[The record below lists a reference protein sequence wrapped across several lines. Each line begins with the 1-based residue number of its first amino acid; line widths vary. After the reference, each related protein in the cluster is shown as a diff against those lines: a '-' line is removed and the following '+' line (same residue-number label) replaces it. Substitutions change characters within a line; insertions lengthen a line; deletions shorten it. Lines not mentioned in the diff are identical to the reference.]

1 MSPMDTTVSLPPSSD
16 GSPEFVPAI
25 SGTILPAAGHS
36 SSSRLIPDSPA
47 VFPKQA
53 ELNGPQHVSTNQPN
67 LSPPAY
73 LEPDAIDPSAVIHST
88 SSTISD
94 FASGCSLY
102 VSTSSF
108 ENDMPVAG
116 SAVSHAP
123 SLSPPAHARTPP
135 RIHTTAPGFS
145 ATPTSSL
152 QSALEPV
159 TPARSRA
166 NTIGSFAP
174 SVMMNLATHQP
185 SIDLFPSANKNSS
198 LLAESMLHE
207 IAHNAETAGQACR
220 MLQPQRAH
228 TLLEGL
234 RNKLS
239 VVSDLISSLTDV
251 SLSDSKL
258 GTPYGNETKV
268 DYFSPPPS
276 LPSSGD
282 PVVSFPISSPLLPSL
297 VGAEERRKRCAST
310 LEEERPVKSLKAEPQ
325 DNTPLFTT
333 PSASLPYHVNSLPQ
347 SPPPSRPASPPFTF
361 TTGKQQPLP
370 PNYNVYTG
378 SGELFLS
385 SPTQPTLP
393 PHRTSWSESIVPT
406 RHSHSLSASAI
417 GGLGTPAGDAG
428 IPRVPPYPGASAP
441 VGRMTRSG
449 SIGGAYGTPFP
460 SFEYAKHFGGDTWP
474 IAPSQDAFP
483 VLPPLKRSGNS
494 YDSSLPTT
502 SHFARRGSHESHTR
516 ELYDEAP
523 EDEDGDD
530 DDSEE
535 SPPSNSHHLTSPD
548 HTTSSDVPQ
557 EYRSEVDRIFF
568 EYLNRICSNL
578 DATDSKGE
586 AIHQTLMAKKMQR
599 LDESPDFR
607 PFKFRIQAFTSAF
620 LDELARQG
628 YPEDKIPMK
637 KVRNYLWRQ
646 PHILRFNEDGK
657 KAKSKGNH
665 IWNVEA
671 KKVGDGRWEFRPFYR
686 KLAGTP
692 PSVAYCGLR
701 WQWTPRVWDPQA
713 SWQNVPVHY
722 SSPYLPSWL
731 SWKDDTLS
739 GIPPPDAQSCEVTVN
754 ATFNVDGQDGHL
766 SHRFTLNI
774 APVASVESSSFGRSS
789 IVHDMS
795 GVNDLGMAGQRVS
808 ARTNPSGSDD
818 TPARVVTVLQNV
830 AQRVADETTH
840 IQRSSPP
847 SKQQDLGDLVKQQRV
862 LEHTMNAYDKAMTG
876 PTHSDTQR
884 LARAAAQIVAEAA
897 QTAVAPMAA
906 AAGLIPTDAMAI
918 QSASVSDM
926 SDGVQG
932 ALAVAVKMAGHGSNE
947 VDVMMT
953 TQSLLAHSRRAD
965 ARHNM
970 VGNHIGGASLPN
982 SQTLSVYPSALP
994 I

>member
-1 MSPMDTTVSLPPSSD
+1 
-16 GSPEFVPAI
+16 
-25 SGTILPAAGHS
+25 
-36 SSSRLIPDSPA
+36 
-47 VFPKQA
+47 
-53 ELNGPQHVSTNQPN
+53 
-67 LSPPAY
+67 
-73 LEPDAIDPSAVIHST
+73 
-88 SSTISD
+88 
-94 FASGCSLY
+94 
-102 VSTSSF
+102 
-108 ENDMPVAG
+108 MPVAG
-116 SAVSHAP
+116 TAASHAP
-123 SLSPPAHARTPP
+123 SLSPPTHTRTPP
-135 RIHTTAPGFS
+135 RIHTTAPAFS

-185 SIDLFPSANKNSS
+185 SIDLFPSAHKNGNS
-198 LLAESMLHE
+198 LLAESMLQE
-207 IAHNAETAGQACR
+207 IAHNAETACQACR
-220 MLQPQRAH
+220 MQQPQRVH

-234 RNKLS
+234 RSKLS
-239 VVSDLISSLTDV
+239 VVSDLISGLTDV

-282 PVVSFPISSPLLPSL
+282 PVVSFPISSSPLLPSL
-297 VGAEERRKRCAST
+297 VGAEERRKRCASA

-361 TTGKQQPLP
+361 TAGKQQPLP

-378 SGELFLS
+378 SADLFLS
-385 SPTQPTLP
+385 SPTQPSLP

-406 RHSHSLSASAI
+406 RHSHSLSTSAI
-417 GGLGTPAGDAG
+417 GGLGTPAGDAS

-449 SIGGAYGTPFP
+449 SIGGAFGTPFP
-460 SFEYAKHFGGDTWP
+460 SFDYAKHFGGDTWP
-474 IAPSQDAFP
+474 TAPAQDAFP
-483 VLPPLKRSGNS
+483 ALPPLKRSGNS

-502 SHFARRGSHESHTR
+502 SHFARRGSHESYTR
-516 ELYDEAP
+516 EYDEAP

-535 SPPSNSHHLTSPD
+535 SPPSNNHHLTSPD
-548 HTTSSDVPQ
+548 HITSSDVPQ

-671 KKVGDGRWEFRPFYR
+671 KKIGDGRWEFRPFYR

-754 ATFNVDGQDGHL
+754 ATFNVDGQEGHL

-774 APVASVESSSFGRSS
+774 APVASVESSSFGL
-789 IVHDMS
+789 
-795 GVNDLGMAGQRVS
+795 N
-808 ARTNPSGSDD
+808 DD

-897 QTAVAPMAA
+897 QTAIAPMAA
-906 AAGLIPTDAMAI
+906 AAGMIPTDAMAI

-932 ALAVAVKMAGHGSNE
+932 ALAAAVKMAGYGSNE

-953 TQSLLAHSRRAD
+953 TQSLLAHSRRSG
-965 ARHNM
+965 
-970 VGNHIGGASLPN
+970 VSLPN
-982 SQTLSVYPSALP
+982 SQTVSVYPSALP

>member
-1 MSPMDTTVSLPPSSD
+1 
-16 GSPEFVPAI
+16 
-25 SGTILPAAGHS
+25 
-36 SSSRLIPDSPA
+36 
-47 VFPKQA
+47 
-53 ELNGPQHVSTNQPN
+53 
-67 LSPPAY
+67 
-73 LEPDAIDPSAVIHST
+73 
-88 SSTISD
+88 
-94 FASGCSLY
+94 
-102 VSTSSF
+102 
-108 ENDMPVAG
+108 
-116 SAVSHAP
+116 
-123 SLSPPAHARTPP
+123 
-135 RIHTTAPGFS
+135 
-145 ATPTSSL
+145 
-152 QSALEPV
+152 
-159 TPARSRA
+159 
-166 NTIGSFAP
+166 
-174 SVMMNLATHQP
+174 
-185 SIDLFPSANKNSS
+185 
-198 LLAESMLHE
+198 
-207 IAHNAETAGQACR
+207 

-251 SLSDSKL
+251 SLSDSKV

-282 PVVSFPISSPLLPSL
+282 PVLSFPIISSPLLPSL

-310 LEEERPVKSLKAEPQ
+310 LEEERPVKTLKAEPQ

-361 TTGKQQPLP
+361 TAGKPQPLP

-378 SGELFLS
+378 SGDLFLG
-385 SPTQPTLP
+385 SPTQLSLP

-449 SIGGAYGTPFP
+449 SIGGAFGTPFP
-460 SFEYAKHFGGDTWP
+460 SFDYAKHFGGDTWP
-474 IAPSQDAFP
+474 TAPVQDAFP

-502 SHFARRGSHESHTR
+502 SHFARRGSHGSHTR
-516 ELYDEAP
+516 EYDEAP

-535 SPPSNSHHLTSPD
+535 LSPPSNNHHLTSPD

-671 KKVGDGRWEFRPFYR
+671 KKIGDGRWDFRPFYR

-754 ATFNVDGQDGHL
+754 ATFNLDGQEGHL

-774 APVASVESSSFGRSS
+774 APVASIDSSFGRSS
-789 IVHDMS
+789 IVHDLS
-795 GVNDLGMAGQRVS
+795 GVNDLCVGGQRVS
-808 ARTNPSGSDD
+808 ARTNTSGSDD

-847 SKQQDLGDLVKQQRV
+847 SKQQDLGDLMRQQRV
-862 LEHTMNAYDKAMTG
+862 LEHTMNAYDKAMAG
-876 PTHSDTQR
+876 PTHSDTKR

-906 AAGLIPTDAMAI
+906 AAGMIPTDAMAI

-926 SDGVQG
+926 SDGVQS
-932 ALAVAVKMAGHGSNE
+932 ALAAAVKMAGHGSNE
-947 VDVMMT
+947 VDVVMT
-953 TQSLLAHSRRAD
+953 TQSLLAHSRRGD
-965 ARHNM
+965 RLEPRHNM
-970 VGNHIGGASLPN
+970 VVSHGGVSLPTP
-982 SQTLSVYPSALP
+982 QTVSVYPSALP